1 VASAHAAATAAR
13 RRAAADPPRGGGVRI
28 LDRYLLR
35 EFAGYL
41 LLGLAGFIAIWVVV
55 DFIEKA
61 DIFLEHHASLPLLG
75 EYYLSFTPQIVV
87 TILPVALMLATF
99 LALGQLNKFGELTA
113 MRAAGI
119 SLVRI
124 LAPVFAVAAASTLTS
139 LALSEVVLPRSTR
152 HMNVI
157 LNERIQHMTSVV
169 NSERADVTYLGQ
181 GGRIWYTRLYM
192 VRERRMHE
200 VSLQEFRGGQLWRRI
215 DAAEASWDG
224 RRWVFSSGYLRT
236 FEHGHEKADV
246 FARMAV
252 GGLGERPADFEKD
265 DMKPDEMNYAALR
278 AYIIRLRASGARVA
292 NYLVDLHLKLAFP
305 LICFIVVMI
314 GGSLA
319 TRLRMQSAALGFGLT
334 LAVSFLYYIMMR
346 AGQALGHNGA
356 LPPYVAAW
364 IGDTIFGAAGALM
377 MYRAQRS

>member
-1 VASAHAAATAAR
+1 
-13 RRAAADPPRGGGVRI
+13 VRI

-41 LLGLAGFIAIWVVV
+41 VLGLAGFITIWIVV

-61 DIFLEHHASLPLLG
+61 DIFLEHHASLALLT
-75 EYYLSFTPQIVV
+75 EYYIAFTPQIVV

-113 MRAAGI
+113 MRAAGL

-124 LAPVFAVAAASTLTS
+124 LAPVLAVAAASS
-139 LALSEVVLPRSTR
+139 LLSLSLSELILPRSTH

-157 LNERIQHMTSVV
+157 LNERIQHMTSVAHT
-169 NSERADVTYLGQ
+169 ERADITYLGT
-181 GGRIWYTRLYM
+181 GGRIWYSRLYM
-192 VRERRMHE
+192 VTERRMHE
-200 VSLQEFRGGQLWRRI
+200 VSLQEFRAGDLWRRI
-215 DAAEASWDG
+215 DAAEANWDG
-224 RRWVFSSGYLRT
+224 HRWVFVSGYMRT
-236 FEHGHEKADV
+236 FDHGKEKAEP
-246 FARMAV
+246 FSRMAV
-252 GGLGERPADFEKD
+252 NGLAERPADFEKD
-265 DMKPDEMNYAALR
+265 DMQPGEMNYFALR
-278 AYIIRLRASGARVA
+278 EYVNRLRASGARVA

-305 LICFIVVMI
+305 LICFIVVLI

-364 IGDTIFGAAGALM
+364 LGDTVFGAAGLAM
-377 MYRAQRS
+377 MYNAQRS